1 MKKIVLFAALFCSLF
16 VATAADSEPQ
26 HPFNAFLEKMQGIA
40 NQVYDFQAKKDT
52 AQIIE
57 KNYQAINFIES
68 NRATLKAF
76 LADRQINSMKN
87 TFYYDLACINS
98 RQGNT
103 EAAIYHLSLAAK
115 CDYDDWKHIIEDH
128 DLDNI
133 RSDARFGVI
142 FSDIKSHFDFPTI
155 LKDAA
160 PYTRNERRDTLPSF
174 TYQSPSDSNL
184 IRVREY
190 FKLDSVTGR
199 GDELSKI
206 KNVLTYIHNLIR
218 HDGQHSNPMH
228 LNAIDMAEACKDG
241 SRGLN
246 CRGLAI
252 VLAECYLSMGIPARY
267 VTCFPKEYI
276 NDCHVINVVWS
287 SQLKKWLWVDPT
299 FNAWVT
305 DENGQMLSIQEVRE
319 RLRDDRP
326 LVLNDDANWNNTS
339 KQTVDYYLREY
350 MTKNLYYVSVST
362 NQEFGVEDP
371 AVPNRPHF
379 VDLMPTGFTDG
390 SRHLI
395 VNDDEWFWQAPK

>member
-76 LADRQINSMKN
+76 LPDRQINSMKN

-98 RQGNT
+98 RQVNT

-128 DLDNI
+128 DFDNI

-160 PYTRNERRDTLPSF
+160 PHTRNERRD
-174 TYQSPSDSNL
+174 
-184 IRVREY
+184 VR
-190 FKLDSVTGR
+190 L
-199 GDELSKI
+199 
-206 KNVLTYIHNLIR
+206 
-218 HDGQHSNPMH
+218 
-228 LNAIDMAEACKDG
+228 
-241 SRGLN
+241 
-246 CRGLAI
+246 
-252 VLAECYLSMGIPARY
+252 
-267 VTCFPKEYI
+267 
-276 NDCHVINVVWS
+276 
-287 SQLKKWLWVDPT
+287 
-299 FNAWVT
+299 
-305 DENGQMLSIQEVRE
+305 
-319 RLRDDRP
+319 
-326 LVLNDDANWNNTS
+326 
-339 KQTVDYYLREY
+339 
-350 MTKNLYYVSVST
+350 
-362 NQEFGVEDP
+362 
-371 AVPNRPHF
+371 
-379 VDLMPTGFTDG
+379 
-390 SRHLI
+390 
-395 VNDDEWFWQAPK
+395 